1 LKSPEQSPASRDQ
14 PTQQGALR
22 VILVS
27 EEYSIL
33 SSTRPRTE
41 QGAITSGPVTGP
53 YYIGRIVMFRRTPL
67 RTLGLSLPLAG
78 VAILATACSSSSST
92 TAAAGSTT
100 TSPTATASAAPS
112 STAPSST
119 APSSTAPSS
128 TASGS
133 TLALKT
139 ASGKAGIWLTNSAG
153 RALYIYTKDKGT
165 TSECYGACAAAW
177 PPLTTTGQV
186 TISGK
191 YSVSKDLGFTTRTD
205 GTKQVTYGGHPLY
218 YFKGDTA
225 SGQTNGE
232 GAEGVWF
239 IIGPVANVMK

>member
-1 LKSPEQSPASRDQ
+1 VL
-14 PTQQGALR
+14 
-22 VILVS
+22 
-27 EEYSIL
+27 
-33 SSTRPRTE
+33 
-41 QGAITSGPVTGP
+41 
-53 YYIGRIVMFRRTPL
+53 RRTPL
-67 RTLGLSLPLAG
+67 RTLGISLPLVG

-92 TAAAGSTT
+92 SAAAGSTT
-100 TSPTATASAAPS
+100 TSPAATAPASPASTSAAPNS
-112 STAPSST
+112 A
-119 APSSTAPSS
+119 APSS

-139 ASGKAGIWLTNSAG
+139 ASGKAGIWLTNTAG

-165 TSECYGACAAAW
+165 TSECYGACAATW
-177 PPLTTTGQV
+177 PPLTATGQV

-191 YSVSKDLGFTTRTD
+191 YTVSKDLGFTTRTD

-225 SGQTNGE
+225 PGQTNGE

-239 IIGPVANVMK
+239 LIGPVANVMQ